1 MVPIFPSSPSTLH
14 PVAKLCLV
22 SSHIRN
28 YCTVFFFFSSPK
40 ISMSPGCKNL
50 LIWFN
55 ILIQTYLTIVTKRNN
70 CCNRIVLFIKKKLFL
85 KKSTSRNSHPEV
97 FYKKGVLRNFEKF
110 TGKHL
115 CQSLFFDKV
124 ALQLY

>member
-1 MVPIFPSSPSTLH
+1 
-14 PVAKLCLV
+14 
-22 SSHIRN
+22 
-28 YCTVFFFFSSPK
+28 
-40 ISMSPGCKNL
+40 MSPGCKNL

-85 KKSTSRNSHPEV
+85 KKSASRNSHPEV